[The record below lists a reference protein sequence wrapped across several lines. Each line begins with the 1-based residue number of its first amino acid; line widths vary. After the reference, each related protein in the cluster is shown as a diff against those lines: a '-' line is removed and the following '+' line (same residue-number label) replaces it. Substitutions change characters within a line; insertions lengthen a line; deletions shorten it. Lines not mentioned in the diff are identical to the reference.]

1 MSDVKTFCKF
11 TGLEKFRPIRV
22 TDLKVTD
29 LEESRPTRAASRYDR
44 MRERLADTTSQLLN
58 HSASLMA
65 GATGGVR
72 TPSLGRHS
80 QDAFKSMS
88 RGNSVDVM
96 RRTSW
101 GDHTIER
108 ASSWMKYGKDLKTFQ
123 QELKDM
129 AGRSADHVIDESP
142 S

>member
-1 MSDVKTFCKF
+1 
-11 TGLEKFRPIRV
+11 
-22 TDLKVTD
+22 
-29 LEESRPTRAASRYDR
+29 
-44 MRERLADTTSQLLN
+44 MREGLANTALQLLN
-58 HSASLMA
+58 YSASLMA
-65 GATGGVR
+65 GATGDVR
-72 TPSLGRHS
+72 TPTLGRHS

-108 ASSWMKYGKDLKTFQ
+108 ASSWIKYGKDLKTFR
-123 QELKDM
+123 QEIRDM
-129 AGRSADHVIDESP
+129 AERSADEAIDESP